1 MKTVISLLL
10 AALLAGCSPIRV
22 SDILDSIDGPGKTDI
37 EVSSVGNAVPKD
49 EPYSRTGNSP
59 YTVYGKVYVPLKSSA
74 GFKERGIAS
83 WYGKKFH
90 GKRTS
95 SGETYDMYAMTAA
108 HKTLPLP
115 TYVSVTNVK
124 NGKKVIVKVNDRG
137 PFIGTRIIDLS
148 YTAAEK
154 LDLIKAGTGEVIVE
168 AVSSGS
174 QPSVAASGN
183 SGSAYFLQAGSFS
196 SESNA
201 KQLSRKLSNGGIRN
215 VSVNNSVVNGATLY
229 KVVAGPFKKVEVVEA
244 MMKDMSSIL
253 NFEPYLIVE

>member
-1 MKTVISLLL
+1 MKTVIALLL
-10 AALLAGCSPIRV
+10 AVLIAGCSPIKV
-22 SDILDSIDGPGKTDI
+22 SDILESIDGPAKTDI
-37 EVSSVGNAVPKD
+37 EVSSIGNAVPKD
-49 EPYSRTGNSP
+49 EPYSKTGNSP

-74 GFKERGIAS
+74 GFRERGIAS
-83 WYGKKFH
+83 WYGNKFH

-124 NGKKVIVKVNDRG
+124 TGQKVIVKVNDRG
-137 PFIGTRIIDLS
+137 PFIGKRIIDLS
-148 YTAAEK
+148 YTAAKK
-154 LDLIKAGTGEVIVE
+154 LDLIQAGTGEVIVE

-174 QPSVAASGN
+174 QPRVAASG
-183 SGSAYFLQAGSFS
+183 SAGSVYFLQAGSFS
-196 SESNA
+196 KESNA
-201 KQLSRKLSNGGIRN
+201 KKLRRKLLNGGIQK
-215 VSVNNSVVNGATLY
+215 VSVSNSVVSGATLY
-229 KVVAGPFKKVEVVEA
+229 RVVAGPFKKVGVVEA